1 MYKALAAVAAI
12 SIASASVAAPAYAA
26 APNASSHSQGIAGFV
41 HSLLNFRSNP
51 VPPFPVPPI
60 PTPHALNGVCHIL
73 KVDWLISACQAGFP
87 GGGMSPG

>member
-12 SIASASVAAPAYAA
+12 SIVSASVAAPAYAA
-26 APNASSHSQGIAGFV
+26 APNSNSHSQGIAAFV
-41 HSLLNFRSNP
+41 HSLLNFRSSP
-51 VPPFPVPPI
+51 TPPFPTVPI
-60 PTPHALNGVCHIL
+60 PTPQALSGVCHIL